1 MSEALRAIEVRQIIE
16 MPQTE
21 IGPRSAAGDLPLT
34 PYPGLRPFEQDE
46 WPIFLGRERITRD
59 IVDRL
64 TATQIVVIHGGS
76 GCGKSSFVRAGVLAQ
91 LDREC
96 TREGWQWQ
104 TAAMRPGS
112 SPLWNL
118 AEAIARIKHGASAGP
133 SIEQIRTVRQQL
145 NIGRGAFTRI
155 AQDLRLGSERQV
167 CILLDQFEELFRF
180 VEEIGPDEAE
190 MFAAIVCGFADA
202 PPDGIHLVI
211 TVRSDHLGDFSQ
223 FHGLAEV
230 VNGNQYLLP
239 RLSDEDLIRA
249 ITQPAILYK
258 GEVTLNVAMK
268 LLRDSDGEVDALPLI
283 QHCLMRM
290 WQEVESGRKI
300 INLHHYH
307 GLREGLSAHADEIVA
322 RIMADST
329 LSGRKPAL
337 EHAIETLFRALT
349 AVDANGRHIRW
360 QQTFDQLVDVTRL
373 DPVSLNT
380 LLRPFRARDAGFVTP
395 QGTRDLEMA
404 DIVDISHEA
413 LIRHWTKLAGS
424 ACQPGWIQTEGED
437 GQRYRALLEIVPG
450 PIPPTAAK
458 KWIDWWQRRSR
469 TPAWASRYGGSFEQV
484 ELLLSRTKRRL
495 AWRWAAMIV
504 TGLLLI
510 SLPIAGGY
518 WRVLLEKDRAQEQF
532 ASAQRARA
540 ILLASIGE
548 QVLARDG
555 PTRGLLIAIEGL
567 KRFGDASV
575 AQATETLPIT
585 PQTQRLAYHALRG
598 LREKYIVPG
607 KQFSAPIVS
616 FSPDS
621 DFLVIAR
628 SGGTAQLLD
637 TKTGTIVAEADIG
650 KVRWLTAMKWVVEND
665 KVSLR
670 LFGQNEERKSSV
682 FRLDA
687 CLDEFGNTRFDCGQG
702 IGRAGVTVSKLFE
715 SADTLRTASPDGQFA
730 LSGGW
735 GGADTRL
742 WNVREKRL
750 VTADLP
756 QSFNSTFN
764 SDRSSFALVLRD
776 RIQVFDM
783 KKFVPQDLIADELDR
798 PGWKPTAF
806 AFGPK
811 NTLTEGKLFTAT
823 VGTAR
828 LWDLRTGES
837 QLLPQPASG
846 TFQAVFSPTGDSV
859 AATLD
864 NGAVQVWRFLP
875 EDRIVTFL
883 LKGHGN
889 IAFSIDFSRDGRLI
903 ATGSMDGTARVW
915 QLRGALAPEVEMV
928 STPPNEPLQDR
939 ISGNR
944 VLENRDRVL
953 SVRNK
958 ADQEPFVL
966 LNATPQEW
974 QAYGFVPG
982 GVAAITQDGRRRYF
996 WTVFP
1001 SAAKLLEFA
1010 QDHLP
1015 LCDGKRVSLTP
1026 QRRARLLGLS
1036 APSPSSTDQT
1046 SVCGYPLAEAD
1057 SADE

>member
-1 MSEALRAIEVRQIIE
+1 MPEALRAIETRLIE
-16 MPQTE
+16 MPRTE
-21 IGPRSAAGDLPLT
+21 VGPRSAVGGLPLT

-46 WPIFLGRERITRD
+46 WPIFFGRERITRD

-76 GCGKSSFVRAGVLAQ
+76 GCGKSSFVRAGVFAQ

-96 TREGWQWQ
+96 AREGWQWQ
-104 TAAMRPGS
+104 TAAMRPGG

-118 AEAIARIKHGASAGP
+118 AEAIARIKHGGSAAP

-145 NIGRGAFTRI
+145 NIGRGALTRI
-155 AQDLRLGSERQV
+155 AQDLKLGSERQV

-190 MFAAIVCGFADA
+190 MFAAIICGFADA

-211 TVRSDHLGDFSQ
+211 TVRSDHLGDFAQ
-223 FHGLAEV
+223 FHGFAEV

-239 RLSDEDLIRA
+239 RLSDDDLIRA
-249 ITQPAILYK
+249 ITQPATLYK
-258 GEVTLNVAMK
+258 GEVKLDLAMNM
-268 LLRDSDGEVDALPLI
+268 LRQSDGEVDALPLI

-290 WQEVESGRKI
+290 WQEVESRQKI
-300 INLHHYH
+300 IELQHYH

-322 RIMADST
+322 RIMADPT
-329 LSGRKPAL
+329 LSRRKGSL
-337 EHAIETLFRALT
+337 QHTIETLFRALT
-349 AVDANGRHIRW
+349 AIDANGRHTRR

-395 QGTRDLEMA
+395 QGTHDLLMA

-413 LIRHWTKLAGS
+413 LIRHWTKMAGS
-424 ACQPGWIQTEGED
+424 ASQSGWIQTEGED

-450 PIPPTAAK
+450 PIPPTLAK
-458 KWIDWWQRRSR
+458 KWIDWWQHRSR
-469 TPAWASRYGGSFEQV
+469 TPAWALRYGGNFEQV
-484 ELLLSRTKRRL
+484 ELLLRRTKRRR

-504 TGLLLI
+504 ASLLLI
-510 SLPIAGGY
+510 ALPIAGGY
-518 WRVLLEKDRAQEQF
+518 LRVIAAKDQAQEQF
-532 ASAQRARA
+532 AFAQRARA
-540 ILLASIGE
+540 ISLASIGE

-555 PTRGLLIAIEGL
+555 PSRGLLIAMEGL
-567 KRFGDASV
+567 KSSDEASV
-575 AQATETLPIT
+575 AQATETLPIA
-585 PQTQRLAYHALRG
+585 PQTQRLAYHALRE

-607 KQFSAPIVS
+607 PRFSAPIVN
-616 FSPDS
+616 FSPES
-621 DFLVIAR
+621 DLLVIAR
-628 SGGTAQLLD
+628 NAGTVQLLD
-637 TKTGTIVAEADIG
+637 TKTGAIVAEAGIG
-650 KVRWLTAMKWVVEND
+650 KVRWLTAVRWVVEQD
-665 KVSLR
+665 KTSLH
-670 LFGQNEERKSSV
+670 LFGQNAERKSSV
-682 FRLDA
+682 FALDA
-687 CLDEFGNTRFDCGQG
+687 CSDQFGNTRFDCGQG
-702 IGRAGVTVSKLFE
+702 TGLTRAMAEKLFD
-715 SADTLRTASPDGQFA
+715 SSDTLRTASPDGHFA

-742 WNVREKRL
+742 WNVRETRL

-764 SDRSSFALVLRD
+764 SDGSSFALVLHD

-783 KKFVPQDLIADELDR
+783 KTFVPQDLIADEFAR

-837 QLLPQPASG
+837 QLLPRPASG

-883 LKGHGN
+883 LRGHGN
-889 IAFSIDFSRDGRLI
+889 IAFSIDFSRDGQLI
-903 ATGSMDGTARVW
+903 ATGSTDGTARVW
-915 QLRGALAPEVEMV
+915 QLRGALAPKIEMV
-928 STPPNEPLQDR
+928 STPANEPLQDR
-939 ISGNR
+939 IFGNR
-944 VLENRDRVL
+944 VLENRDGVL
-953 SVRNK
+953 SVRDK

-966 LNATPQEW
+966 LNGTPQEW

-1015 LCDGKRVSLTP
+1015 LCNGKRVSLTP

-1036 APSPSSTDQT
+1036 APYPSSADQT
-1046 SVCGYPLAEAD
+1046 SVCGYPLAEGE

>member
-16 MPQTE
+16 MPGTE
-21 IGPRSAAGDLPLT
+21 IVPRSPAGSLPLT

-64 TATQIVVIHGGS
+64 TATQIVVIHGSS

-96 TREGWQWQ
+96 AREGWQWQ
-104 TAAMRPGS
+104 TAVMHPGS

-118 AEAIARIKHGASAGP
+118 AEAVARIKHGGSAEP

-190 MFAAIVCGFADA
+190 MFAAIICGFTDA

-239 RLSDEDLIRA
+239 RLSDDDLIRA

-258 GEVTLNVAMK
+258 GEVKLNVAMK

-290 WQEVESGRKI
+290 WQEVESGQKI
-300 INLHHYH
+300 IELHHYH

-322 RIMADST
+322 GIMADPT
-329 LSGRKPAL
+329 LLDCKSAL
-337 EHAIETLFRALT
+337 ECVIKTLFCALT
-349 AVDANGRHIRW
+349 AVDANGRHIRR
-360 QQTFDQLVDVTRL
+360 QQTFGQLVDLTRL
-373 DPVSLNT
+373 DPVSLDT
-380 LLRPFRARDAGFVTP
+380 LLRPFRAKAAGFLKP
-395 QGTRDLEMA
+395 QGTRDLGMD

-424 ACQPGWIQTEGED
+424 ASQPGWIQTEGED
-437 GQRYRALLEIVPG
+437 GQRYRTLLEIVPG
-450 PIPPTAAK
+450 PIPHRAAK

-469 TPAWASRYGGSFEQV
+469 TPAWASRYGGNFEQV
-484 ELLLSRTKRRL
+484 ELLLSKTKMRR
-495 AWRWAAMIV
+495 AWRRAAIIV
-504 TGLLLI
+504 TSVLLI
-510 SLPIAGGY
+510 ALPITGVY
-518 WRVLLEKDRAQEQF
+518 WRVIGARDQAEEQF
-532 ASAQRARA
+532 ESAQNARA
-540 ILLASIGE
+540 IALASLGE
-548 QVLARDG
+548 QVLLRDG
-555 PTRGLLIAIEGL
+555 PTRGLLVAIEGL
-567 KRFGDASV
+567 KSSGDTSV
-575 AQATETLPIT
+575 AQATETLPII
-585 PQTQRLAYHALRG
+585 PQTQRLAYQALRG

-607 KQFSAPIVS
+607 KRFSAPLVS

-621 DFLVIAR
+621 DLLAIAR

-637 TKTGTIVAEADIG
+637 TKTGAIVAEADIG
-650 KVRWLTAMKWVVEND
+650 RVRLLTAMKWVVDND
-665 KVSLR
+665 TTSLR
-670 LFGQNEERKSSV
+670 LFGQDEERKSSV
-682 FRLDA
+682 FALDA
-687 CLDEFGNTRFDCGQG
+687 CSDELGNTRFDCGKG
-702 IGRAGVTVSKLFE
+702 TSRAGAMVSKLFD
-715 SADTLRTASPDGQFA
+715 SVDTLRTVSPDGQFA

-735 GGADTRL
+735 SGADTRL
-742 WNVREKRL
+742 WSVREKRL
-750 VTADLP
+750 VNADLP

-764 SDRSSFALVLRD
+764 SDHSSFALVLQD

-783 KKFVPQDLIADELDR
+783 KTFLPQDLTADELAR
-798 PGWKPTAF
+798 PGWKLTAF

-811 NTLTEGKLFTAT
+811 NTVTEGKLFTAT

-828 LWDLRTGES
+828 LWDLRTGEN
-837 QLLPQPASG
+837 QLLPKPASG

-883 LKGHGN
+883 LKGHAGN
-889 IAFSIDFSRDGRLI
+889 AFSIDFSRDGRLI

-915 QLRGALAPEVEMV
+915 QLRGALAPEVNLV
-928 STPPNEPLQDR
+928 SHPSNEPLQDR
-939 ISGNR
+939 ISGKR
-944 VLENRDRVL
+944 VLENRDGVL
-953 SVRNK
+953 SVRNQ

-966 LNATPQEW
+966 LNGTPQEW

-996 WTVFP
+996 WTVFS
-1001 SAAKLLEFA
+1001 SAAELLTFA

-1015 LCDGKRVSLTP
+1015 VCDGKRLALTP
-1026 QRRARLLGLS
+1026 RRRASLLGLPD
-1036 APSPSSTDQT
+1036 PSPSSADQN
-1046 SVCGYPLAEAD
+1046 SVCGYPLAEAEFT
-1057 SADE
+1057 DE